1 MARRAAAPKP
11 KPKAKATPR
20 PRLRVIAG
28 SLRGRRLVAPAGES
42 VRPTKDIVREAVF
55 SALVARGAVA
65 DAAVLDLYAGTGA
78 LGIEAVSRGAARAVF
93 VERDAAA
100 LAAITQNVEQ
110 LGLGGRARI
119 VRLDVARFLAGPLPA
134 EAPFDL
140 VLADPPYD
148 TSDADVGALIQA
160 LTAPGWLTDDAL
172 VTVERPTRA
181 GSDLPDRFRARW
193 ERTFGDTLVFFVDAS
208 EPPN

>member
-1 MARRAAAPKP
+1 MARRA
-11 KPKAKATPR
+11 PR
-20 PRLRVIAG
+20 PTRPVPRARLRVIAG

-55 SALVARGAVA
+55 SALVARDAVA

-78 LGIEAVSRGAARAVF
+78 LGVEALSRGAARAVF

-100 LAAITQNVEQ
+100 LAAVTQNVEH
-110 LGLGGRARI
+110 LGLGPRARI
-119 VRLDVARFLAGPLPA
+119 VRLDVARFLAGPPPP
-134 EAPFDL
+134 EAPFGL

-148 TSDADVGALIQA
+148 TSVGDVGALLRA
-160 LTAPGWLTDDAL
+160 LAAPGWLTDDAL
-172 VTVERPTRA
+172 VTVERPARA
-181 GSDLPDRFRARW
+181 GSALPDGFQACW

-208 EPPN
+208 EPPI

>member
-1 MARRAAAPKP
+1 MARRAPRRVTPA
-11 KPKAKATPR
+11 PR

-55 SALVARGAVA
+55 SALVARDAVA

-78 LGIEAVSRGAARAVF
+78 LGVEAVSRGAACAVF
-93 VERDAAA
+93 VERDPAA

-110 LGLGGRARI
+110 FDLGSRARI
-119 VRLDVARFLAGPLPA
+119 VRLDVTRFLVGPPPP
-134 EAPFDL
+134 EAPFGL

-148 TSDADVGALIQA
+148 TSDADVAALLQA
-160 LTAPGWLTDDAL
+160 LSAPGWLTDDAL

-181 GSDLPDRFRARW
+181 GSDLPDRFRACW

-208 EPPN
+208 EPLI

>member
-1 MARRAAAPKP
+1 MARRAPRPASPA
-11 KPKAKATPR
+11 PR

-28 SLRGRRLVAPAGES
+28 SLRGRRLVAPVGES

-55 SALVARGAVA
+55 SALVARDAVA

-78 LGIEAVSRGAARAVF
+78 LGVEALSRGAARAVF

-110 LGLGGRARI
+110 LGLGPRARI
-119 VRLDVARFLAGPLPA
+119 ARLDVARFLAGPPPP
-134 EAPFDL
+134 EAPFGL

-148 TSDADVGALIQA
+148 TSAGDVGALLRA
-160 LTAPGWLTDDAL
+160 LAAPGWLTDDAI

-181 GSDLPDRFRARW
+181 GSDLPDGFQARW

-208 EPPN
+208 EPPI

>member
-1 MARRAAAPKP
+1 MARRAPRRVTPA
-11 KPKAKATPR
+11 PR

-55 SALVARGAVA
+55 SALVARDAVA

-78 LGIEAVSRGAARAVF
+78 LGVEAMSRGAARAVF
-93 VERDAAA
+93 AERDAAA
-100 LAAITQNVEQ
+100 LAAIAHNVEQ
-110 LGLGGRARI
+110 LDLGSRARI
-119 VRLDVARFLAGPLPA
+119 VRTDVARFLAGPPPP
-134 EAPFDL
+134 EAPFGL

-148 TSDADVGALIQA
+148 TSDADVAALLQA
-160 LTAPGWLTDDAL
+160 LSAPGWLTDDAL

-181 GSDLPDRFRARW
+181 GSDLPDRFRACW

-208 EPPN
+208 EPLI